1 MAAAAGK
8 PPRRP
13 VKGQG
18 CSSAMPDAASGVL
31 ARTVGFH
38 IARAAVVAYAAFD
51 EHIGQPHDLRKV
63 DFSLLMLLQE
73 QGPMAPKRL
82 VRLLALTPPKLSM
95 VMERL
100 QQRELIRREP
110 DPADRRSVRA
120 SLTAQG
126 RALVQSLV
134 PVARTM
140 EQELLKRLSVAEHAQ
155 LIGLLDKLAGIEAP
169 AEI

>member
-1 MAAAAGK
+1 M
-8 PPRRP
+8 
-13 VKGQG
+13 
-18 CSSAMPDAASGVL
+18 L

-73 QGPMAPKRL
+73 LGPMAPKRL

-100 QQRELIRREP
+100 QQRELIRRES

-120 SLTAQG
+120 SLTPQGQALAQ
-126 RALVQSLV
+126 ALA

-140 EQELLKRLSVAEHAQ
+140 EQDLLARLSAAEHAQ
-155 LIGLLDKLAGIEAP
+155 LIRLLDKLAGIDAA
-169 AEI
+169 AEN